1 MRYYWI
7 SNKLFK
13 IPSELRINVEFMQQ
27 SNGAIAADLEDLN
40 RNFTLIFAS
49 KHDCDKSA
57 PEKV

>member
-1 MRYYWI
+1 M
-7 SNKLFK
+7 FK

-49 KHDCDKSA
+49 KHDCDKTD
-57 PEKV
+57 PEKVKK